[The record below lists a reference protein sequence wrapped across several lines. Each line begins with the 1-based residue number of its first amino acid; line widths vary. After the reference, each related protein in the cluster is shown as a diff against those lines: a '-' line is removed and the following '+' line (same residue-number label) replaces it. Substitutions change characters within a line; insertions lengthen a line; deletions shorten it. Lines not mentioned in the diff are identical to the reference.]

1 MLSRKSRKNW
11 RHFLLQIEK
20 KILLNLLRNEKRAR
34 VEIEAQHEVEL
45 LKEKKALSS
54 SKEVIRSSIAARI
67 FSQLSE
73 AKWDELCRLLAGAWD
88 TTTDSWSP
96 FTIGEKLSL
105 DTQISTFLQKKF
117 IKNTIRFP
125 V

>member
-1 MLSRKSRKNW
+1 LLSRKSRKNW

-73 AKWDELCRLLAGAWD
+73 AKSGMNFAGFLLEHGTLQQTAGAL
-88 TTTDSWSP
+88 SP
-96 FTIGEKLSL
+96 
-105 DTQISTFLQKKF
+105 
-117 IKNTIRFP
+117 
-125 V
+125 